1 MADGFD
7 ELEKQVLAKCMLAF
21 RTFALRAFTDMQIDT
36 RVEGS
41 DGGKHGSPVRSGR
54 YAASLRI
61 SLNTIDGSVA
71 PAVKPYPR
79 HDLSPA
85 ERIVPNPP
93 LADVQAVLRQF
104 KFGDKI
110 IISNSLP
117 YAGAIESSKK
127 KGGAGWSPKAPGGVF
142 RPSLLWTERRYR
154 AVFAQLGLDVNI
166 NIQSE
171 HSEAS

>member
-7 ELEKQVLAKCMLAF
+7 QIEKQVLAQCLETF
-21 RTFALRAFTDMQIDT
+21 RAFALRAFTDMQIDT
-36 RVEGS
+36 RLGGS
-41 DGGKHGSPVRSGR
+41 DGGAHGSPVRSGR

-61 SLNTIDGSVA
+61 SLNSVDNSVE

-79 HDLSPA
+79 ADLSPA
-85 ERIVPNPP
+85 ERIVANHP
-93 LADVQAVLRQF
+93 LADALAVLRQF

-117 YAGAIESSKK
+117 YAGAIESSTKK
-127 KGGAGWSPKAPGGVF
+127 DGAGWSPKAPGGVF
-142 RPSLLWTERRYR
+142 RPSLLWTQARYQ
-154 AVFAQLGLDVNI
+154 AAFDQLGLNVSV

-171 HSEAS
+171 AS